1 MQNAGELS
9 SSSDRSNKKR
19 FGTLIAQ
26 RPLALFVALS
36 LILVPTVAIAGD
48 LVIYNTSPAS
58 FTCLVDG
65 YTTDT
70 GDSVRVQ
77 FKINPGE
84 RFNIPP
90 SLTSETKMINWVDC
104 GNGLRTRAMNLT
116 VDGPDGVLFL
126 TGQQKR
132 TLNVNLYASIPTDPA
147 KGYASLVRGLTLA
160 YQAKHPEILLN
171 LVLNTGIDTYNF
183 KTLQAVVFGKNG
195 FDVVEI
201 DTVVLDY
208 LVRNQMITETAIKGD
223 EPWPA
228 AKEAATI
235 DGKLYG
241 VPSWL
246 CSDFL
251 FSANNDLASVQTFAD
266 LQRYMKKMPKGRRQL
281 VGVLNGTW
289 TIPAL
294 YLQAFVQ
301 THPNLASSDALK
313 MPADPQVIDRMVQ
326 FGTDCTIN
334 GGNPCTDNRYH
345 DAADGSVERAFANG
359 EAPNDLGFSER
370 SFLLVSDTPTP
381 ENLSVIPL
389 PWGDAAGARVFVY
402 SDAFVTN
409 KKTCDSA
416 PCQDDSRE
424 FSAFMTSVDIKKY
437 ITFSADLPYGA
448 PPRHLLAATK
458 RFYEDDDV
466 KGDWLYSR
474 VVSTFLEKNPRAYPN
489 TFSPQSQYDLLLG
502 ICTVLNQ
509 KSPHWKCKIPKKPN

>member
-1 MQNAGELS
+1 MQNAWEVNS
-9 SSSDRSNKKR
+9 SRERFNKKR
-19 FGTLIAQ
+19 FIRIAQ
-26 RPLALFVALS
+26 RPLAFLVALS
-36 LILVPTVAIAGD
+36 VILVPSVAVAGE
-48 LVIYNTSPAS
+48 LAVYNTSPAP

-65 YTTDT
+65 YTTET
-70 GDSVRVQ
+70 GNSATVQ
-77 FKINPGE
+77 FNINPGE
-84 RFNIPP
+84 RLNIPP
-90 SLTSETKMINWVDC
+90 SLTSTTKMINWVDC
-104 GNGLRTRAMNLT
+104 GNGLRTSAMNLK

-132 TLNVNLYASIPTDPA
+132 TLNVNLYASIPTDPT
-147 KGYASLVRGLTLA
+147 KGYASLVRRLTLA

-171 LVLNTGIDTYNF
+171 LVLDTGIDTYNF
-183 KTLQAVVFGKNG
+183 KTLQTVVFGKNG

-208 LVRNQMITETAIKGD
+208 LVRNQMITETAITGD
-223 EPWPA
+223 EPWPV

-294 YLQAFVQ
+294 YLQAFAQ
-301 THPNLASSDALK
+301 THTNLASGDALK
-313 MPADPQVIDRMVQ
+313 MPADPLVIDRMVQ
-326 FGTDCTIN
+326 FGTDCTID

-345 DAADGSVERAFANG
+345 DAADGSVERAFATG

-381 ENLSVIPL
+381 EKLSVIPL
-389 PWGDAAGARVFVY
+389 PWGDSAGARVFVY

-409 KKTCDSA
+409 KQTCESATCQADSV
-416 PCQDDSRE
+416 E
-424 FSAFMTSVDIKKY
+424 FSAFMTSVDTKKY
-437 ITFSADLPYGA
+437 IAFSADLPYGA
-448 PPRHLLAATK
+448 PPRPP
-458 RFYEDDDV
+458 
-466 KGDWLYSR
+466 
-474 VVSTFLEKNPRAYPN
+474 PRRN
-489 TFSPQSQYDLLLG
+489 QEILRGRRCERRLG
-502 ICTVLNQ
+502 L
-509 KSPHWKCKIPKKPN
+509 